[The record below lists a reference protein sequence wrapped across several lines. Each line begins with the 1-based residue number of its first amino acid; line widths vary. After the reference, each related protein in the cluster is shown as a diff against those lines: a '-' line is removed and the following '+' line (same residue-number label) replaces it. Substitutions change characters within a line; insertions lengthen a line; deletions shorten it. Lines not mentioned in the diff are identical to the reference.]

1 MNFLTLW
8 NYFSPWLCFIF
19 TPRKLEEN
27 KEAPNEKE
35 KTGDSDNEEGKV
47 NPADGKVNPADRK
60 VNPADGK
67 VNPADGKVNP
77 AEPVKKKSYLPVKRF
92 VWDHEIRYSR
102 STTVLLSG

>member
-1 MNFLTLW
+1 M
-8 NYFSPWLCFIF
+8 
-19 TPRKLEEN
+19 EEN

-47 NPADGKVNPADRK
+47 NPVDGK

-77 AEPVKKKSYLPVKRF
+77 ADGKANAAEPVKKKSYLPVKRF

-102 STTVLLSG
+102 STTVLLSGW